1 MTNELMLKNKMMTYL
16 SAGVVALSLIVYML
30 HRFFDLFEDY
40 LVANGLSTSN
50 EGALEL
56 VLLFIPVLTVAVAL
70 LFLIK
75 GINNAHLPLLNSVT
89 LTFASIS
96 LIASGNGMVEYH
108 FSIFMVIAMIA
119 YYESIKLILI
129 STVLFAIQHLVGYFT
144 FPEIICGTDQYPF
157 GVLMVHAIF
166 LILTSGATILQTS
179 MKKKYVQQVEA
190 DRVEKRAQFQHVLS
204 NLQKTSD
211 KIMDTTSHLV
221 GNILKTSSS
230 SKEIASAMQQI
241 ASGSDLQ
248 SNSTKES
255 STAMNE
261 MTAGIQRI
269 AESSGIVSQRSQET
283 VEEAKKGTGS
293 IMKTRK
299 QMEYVDV
306 SVKDLALTIDQ
317 MAMKSKEIDR
327 IVQVITQITE
337 QTNLLALNASI
348 EAARAGEHGRGF
360 AVVAEEVRKLAEQS
374 KGSAADIT
382 RIVEEIQQS
391 TSTAKHSI
399 SKGIT
404 EVNEG
409 LESVKQTDHVL
420 NSIVHFAEE
429 VAAQI
434 EEVSAVAE
442 QMSASSEEVSASI
455 EEMSFIAET
464 SNGNTMSVL
473 KLTDDQIF
481 AIEEVEKVSGV
492 LQDISEDLNRL
503 VSEFVQE

>member
-1 MTNELMLKNKMMTYL
+1 MTNELMLKNRIMTYL
-16 SAGVVALSLIVYML
+16 SAGVVALSLIVYVL
-30 HRFFDLFEDY
+30 HRFFHLFEDY
-40 LVANGLSTSN
+40 LVSNGLSTTN

-56 VLLFIPVLTVAVAL
+56 VLLSIPVFTIAVAL

-75 GINNAHLPLLNSVT
+75 GIYNEYLPLLNTVT

-119 YYESIKLILI
+119 YYESIKMILV
-129 STVLFAIQHLVGYFT
+129 STVVFAIQHLVGYFT
-144 FPEIICGTDQYPF
+144 VPEIICGTDEYPF

-166 LILTSGATILQTS
+166 LIFTSGATILQIS
-179 MKKKYVQQVEA
+179 MKKKYIQQVEA
-190 DRVEKRAQFQHVLS
+190 DRVEKKAQFRHVLS

-221 GNILKTSSS
+221 SNIFKTSSS
-230 SKEIASAMQQI
+230 SKEIASAIQQI

-261 MTAGIQRI
+261 MAVGIQRI

-283 VEEAKKGTGS
+283 VDEAKNGAES
-293 IMKTRK
+293 IRKTRK
-299 QMEYVDV
+299 QMEFVDV
-306 SVKDLALTIDQ
+306 SVKDLALTIDK
-317 MAMKSKEIDR
+317 MAMKSNEIDG

-382 RIVEEIQQS
+382 RIVEEIQQA

-399 SKGIT
+399 DKGIT

-409 LESVKQTDHVL
+409 LVNVIQTDLVL
-420 NSIVHFAEE
+420 NSIVQFAEE

-442 QMSASSEEVSASI
+442 QMSASSEEISASI
-455 EEMSFIAET
+455 DEMAFIAET

-473 KLTDDQIF
+473 KLTDEQIF
-481 AIEEVEKVSGV
+481 AIEEVEKVSGI

-503 VSEFVQE
+503 VSEFEQE